1 METKKKKL
9 SSEKLAVT
17 LGVTGGLLKRLV
29 REKFFKDAPR
39 AATIF
44 VKDARGLEQVRKAPE
59 GDLVVENVFA
69 ASSTEFCEAVVG
81 RTGRTLGFCYDRA
94 GWRAAWPG
102 AFVVRPGALRLRGRK
117 ELVKAELGD
126 RVSPAILDY
135 LMVAFR
141 GDPDEVV
148 HFVQREAPHGK
159 LLDVPEGVGIEAKFA
174 IADRLLKTRE
184 RTTFLTTVS
193 VLGELALHGGVPE
206 AREAIQFA
214 DALYHRLAEL
224 RLGSAPPS
232 GASEEGKNAVETY
245 LSYRD
250 GQVRALARTLTPHD
264 LLALREVAWQGA

>member
-1 METKKKKL
+1 VETKKKL

-17 LGVTGGLLKRLV
+17 LGVTGRLLKQLV
-29 REKFFKDAPR
+29 RAKFFKDAREPNDS
-39 AATIF
+39 APTLTVF
-44 VKDARGLEQVRKAPE
+44 VKDAKGIEQVRQAPE
-59 GDLVVENVFA
+59 GHLVVENVPA
-69 ASSTEFCEAVVG
+69 ASAAAFCEAVLG
-81 RTGRTLGFCYDRA
+81 RAGRTLAFCYDRA
-94 GWRAAWPG
+94 GWRASWPG
-102 AFVVRPGALRLRGRK
+102 AFVIRPGALRLRGRK
-117 ELVKAELGD
+117 ELVRAELGD

-159 LLDVPEGVGIEAKFA
+159 LLDVPDGAGIGAKFSV
-174 IADRLLKTRE
+174 ADRLLKTKE
-184 RTTFLTTVS
+184 RTTFLKTVE
-193 VLGELALHGGVPE
+193 VLGELARHGALPE

-214 DALYHRLAEL
+214 DALYRRLAEL
-224 RLGSAPPS
+224 RMGLPG

-264 LLALREVAWQGA
+264 LLALREV